1 MDDLLTVRR
10 WRRYGADR
18 LYVTQDS
25 GRPVGSVDLQSG
37 EVVAADPGMENELR
51 RAAQEFLRAD
61 VTELVLPATT
71 VRAQEDLRRLDAAVE
86 EWLGKSVLAAGSAA
100 QRGSSVAQRL
110 DRLAEEGWE
119 TVHGVPLGRQGS
131 LVEHLLIG
139 PGGLFTVTERRHPG
153 ERVRARG
160 RTVTVS
166 GQPVSYL
173 RDCRLEAA
181 RTQDRLMAAG
191 CAQIHVRGVLVL
203 QGELDLDV
211 AATSPSD
218 PLAVPRSDVPAVFRR
233 MESVLDEARVAALAK
248 VARRRTTWMG

>member
-1 MDDLLTVRR
+1 MEDLLTVRR

-25 GRPVGSVDLQSG
+25 GRPLGSVDLQSG
-37 EVVAADPGMENELR
+37 EVVAADPALETELR

-86 EWLGKSVLAAGSAA
+86 EWLGASVAAVGACA
-100 QRGSSVAQRL
+100 QRGSSVTQRL

-119 TVHGVPLGRQGS
+119 TVHDVPLGRQGS
-131 LVEHLLIG
+131 LLEHLLIG

-160 RTVTVS
+160 RAMTVS

-173 RDCRLEAA
+173 RDSRLEAA

-191 CAQIHVRGVLVL
+191 CAQINVRGVLVL

-211 AATSPSD
+211 ATSPND
-218 PLAVPRSDVPAVFRR
+218 PLAVPRNEVPAVFRR
-233 MESVLDEARVAALAK
+233 MPTVLDDARVAALAK

>member
-37 EVVAADPGMENELR
+37 EVVAADPAMESELR

-61 VTELVLPATT
+61 VAELVLPAAT

-86 EWLGKSVLAAGSAA
+86 EWLGKSALAGSSA
-100 QRGSSVAQRL
+100 QRGSSVGQRL

-119 TVHGVPLGRQGS
+119 TVHDVPLGRQGT

-166 GQPVSYL
+166 GRPVNYL
-173 RDCRLEAA
+173 RDSHLEAA

-211 AATSPSD
+211 SIGPSD
-218 PLAVPRSDVPAVFRR
+218 PLAVPRNEVPAVFRR
-233 MESVLDEARVAALAK
+233 MTPVLDDARVAALAK
-248 VARRRTTWMG
+248 VARRRSTWMS